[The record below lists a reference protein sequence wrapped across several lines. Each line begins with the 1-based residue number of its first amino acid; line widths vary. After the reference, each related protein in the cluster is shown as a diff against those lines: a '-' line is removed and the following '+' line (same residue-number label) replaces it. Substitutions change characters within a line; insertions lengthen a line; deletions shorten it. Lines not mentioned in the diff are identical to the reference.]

1 MPFAEV
7 GTMSGQSMRNTV
19 WLVLLCVVLVACAAG
34 PNPLI
39 HQAAETRG
47 IAGFWLGLWHGL
59 IAWVTFIVSL
69 FDPQVSVYEV
79 HNSGWPYNL
88 GFVIGAGAFHGG
100 GGASARK
107 RKKVRATIEVGQ

>member
-1 MPFAEV
+1 
-7 GTMSGQSMRNTV
+7 MSPRAVQN
-19 WLVLLCVVLVACAAG
+19 VLLLLLLAALLGACAPGA
-34 PNPLI
+34 NPLV
-39 HQAAETRG
+39 HQSVDGGG
-47 IAGFWLGLWHGL
+47 IAGFWLGLWHGV

-100 GGASARK
+100 GASAK
-107 RKKVRATIEVGQ
+107 RGKRVQATIEVSK